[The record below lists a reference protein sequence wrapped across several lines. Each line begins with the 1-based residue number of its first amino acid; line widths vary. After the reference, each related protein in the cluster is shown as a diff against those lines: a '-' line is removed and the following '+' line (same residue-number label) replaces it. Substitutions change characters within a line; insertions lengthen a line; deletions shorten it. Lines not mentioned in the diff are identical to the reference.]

1 MPFAQPQNAL
11 VDKRGNAV
19 SLLNPLKLH
28 IGGHEKRSGWRIF
41 DSLDSEVV
49 DFVGHCSDLS
59 RFPKD
64 SCSDL
69 YCSHVIEHL
78 SHVGETGAT
87 LQGFHRILKPNGL
100 LMIAVPDLKVLSR
113 LFIREDLD
121 IGQRNLVMRM
131 MFGGQVDEYDFH
143 KTGFDFDMLQGA
155 LITAGFSNITRV
167 ESFGLFTDS
176 SEIALLDQY
185 ISLNVTARA

>member
-11 VDKRGNAV
+11 VDKRGKAV
-19 SLLNPLKLH
+19 SLLSPMKLH
-28 IGGHEKRSGWRIF
+28 IGGHAKQDGWRIF
-41 DSLDSEVV
+41 DSLDSDIV
-49 DFVGHCSDLS
+49 DFIGHCSDLS
-59 RFPKD
+59 RFPKG

-78 SHVGETGAT
+78 SHVGETGTT
-87 LQGFHRILKPNGL
+87 LQGFKRVLKPNGK
-100 LMIAVPDLKVLSR
+100 LMIAVPDLRVLSR
-113 LFIREDLD
+113 LFVREDLD

-155 LITAGFSNITRV
+155 LITAGFSNVARV
-167 ESFGLFTDS
+167 ESFGLFNDS
-176 SEIALLDQY
+176 SEIVLLDQR
-185 ISLNVTARA
+185 ISLNVIARA